1 MSTNVKDWSGKTIL
15 VVEDDKFTSIIIQNF
30 LAKTHA
36 KIITAFTGE
45 QAVEAAQAHSP
56 DIILMDL
63 KLPGISGHEAT
74 RKIKEYLPN
83 TVVIAQ
89 TAFVTDA
96 DKEAAL
102 NAGCSDFLTKPLS
115 SEKIF
120 STIERFLK

>member
-1 MSTNVKDWSGKTIL
+1 MSTNAKDWSEKTIL

-36 KIITAFTGE
+36 KVITAFTGE
-45 QAVEAAQAHSP
+45 QAVDAAQAHNP

-63 KLPGISGHEAT
+63 KLPGMSGHEAT
-74 RKIKEYLPN
+74 RKIKEFLPN
-83 TVVIAQ
+83 TIIIAQ

-96 DKEAAL
+96 DKTEAI

-115 SEKIF
+115 SEKIY